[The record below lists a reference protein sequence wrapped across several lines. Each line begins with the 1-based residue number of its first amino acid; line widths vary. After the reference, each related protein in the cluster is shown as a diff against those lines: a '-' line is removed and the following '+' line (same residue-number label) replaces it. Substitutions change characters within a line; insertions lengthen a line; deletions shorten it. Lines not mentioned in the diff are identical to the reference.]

1 MDMCY
6 VDIYEY
12 KATHF
17 LDFTS
22 TSKGTDSGLA
32 MVADKHDD
40 TIICH
45 I

>member
-1 MDMCY
+1 MDLCY

-12 KATHF
+12 EATHF
-17 LDFTS
+17 LDFTL
-22 TSKGTDSGLA
+22 TSKGTDYA
-32 MVADKHDD
+32 MVADTHDD